1 MPDQQKPKVTIGP
14 DGTIHVDNDNNKPSP
29 KVATSSV
36 KTNAKNVPLKTASKQ
51 TSPEQRSTKPLG
63 KVAEL
68 ILSLILAT
76 GLVAVPFG
84 LFTGVLP
91 VTVCGVIAILVVSS
105 IANPSK
111 K

>member
-1 MPDQQKPKVTIGP
+1 MPSQNKPKVTIGP
-14 DGTIHVDNDNNKPSP
+14 DGTIHVDNDSNKPGP
-29 KVATSSV
+29 KVATNSV
-36 KTNAKNVPLKTASKQ
+36 KTNVKNAPLETVGKQ
-51 TSPEQRSTKPLG
+51 TSPKQRPTKPLG

-68 ILSLILAT
+68 VLNLLAAV

-105 IANPSK
+105 IRSPK